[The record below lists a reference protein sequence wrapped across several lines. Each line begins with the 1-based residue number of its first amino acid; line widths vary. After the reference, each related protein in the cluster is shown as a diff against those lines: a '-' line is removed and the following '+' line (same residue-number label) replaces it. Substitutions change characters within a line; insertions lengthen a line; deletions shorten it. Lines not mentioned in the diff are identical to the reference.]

1 MGTLEL
7 PPLECED
14 CKAQLSVLDL
24 DAEAKCPCGS
34 SNVYAKE

>member
-24 DAEAKCPCGS
+24 DEAKCPCGS